1 MNNNELKRIVEALL
15 MHANDPLS
23 VEKLQAV
30 FEEWER
36 PSTEQ
41 LKIVLSE
48 LANEYENSAIE
59 LKLLASGY
67 CLQTK
72 AKYCTWVSRLY
83 TEKPAKYSRAL
94 LETLAI
100 IAYRQPVTR
109 ADIEDIR
116 GVAVSSSILKT
127 LLERE
132 WIRVAGYRDVPGK
145 PAVYVTTKTF
155 LDYFNL
161 QSLNELP
168 PLREISDSLIVPKE
182 RAPAEQHTEE
192 CIEE

>member
-1 MNNNELKRIVEALL
+1 MNDNELKRIVEALL
-15 MHANDPLS
+15 MHTNEPLS
-23 VEKLQAV
+23 LEKLQAI
-30 FEEWER
+30 FEEWEK
-36 PSTEQ
+36 PTVEQ
-41 LKIVLSE
+41 LKAALEE
-48 LANEYENSAIE
+48 LAKDYEDSAIE

-72 AKYCTWVSRLY
+72 AKYSTWISRLY
-83 TEKPAKYSRAL
+83 IEKPAKYSRAL

-116 GVAVSSSILKT
+116 GVAVSSSIIKT
-127 LLERE
+127 ILERE

-161 QSLNELP
+161 KSLNELP
-168 PLREISDSLIVPKE
+168 PLHEISDSLLVAQELLPN
-182 RAPAEQHTEE
+182 EQSLEE
-192 CIEE
+192 CVEE

>member
-1 MNNNELKRIVEALL
+1 MNNDELKRIVEALL
-15 MHANDPLS
+15 MHSNEPLS
-23 VEKLQAV
+23 LEKLQAV
-30 FEEWER
+30 FDEWEK
-36 PSTEQ
+36 PSIDQ
-41 LKIVLSE
+41 LKTALSE
-48 LANEYENSAIE
+48 LGNDYENSAIE

-72 AKYCTWVSRLY
+72 PKYSTWISRLY

-127 LLERE
+127 MIERE

-155 LDYFNL
+155 LNYFNL

-168 PLREISDSLIVPKE
+168 SLREITDSLVSPE
-182 RAPAEQHTEE
+182 PVPAEQHLEE